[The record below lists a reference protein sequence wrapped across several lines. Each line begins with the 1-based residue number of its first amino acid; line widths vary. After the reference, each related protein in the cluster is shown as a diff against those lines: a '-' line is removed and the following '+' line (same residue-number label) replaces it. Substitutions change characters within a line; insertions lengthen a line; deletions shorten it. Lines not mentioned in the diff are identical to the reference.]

1 MTEVERCG
9 FSQKVLN
16 PDPIATGA
24 ALGSMPL
31 ARFTLVHLFWA
42 NNLDHLSF
50 SHRLRDFPTLNS
62 KLDHLPLAGR
72 LEKTWLGGQGY
83 CWGCYITRL
92 AGGENGSD
100 SNRESVDQVCER

>member
-1 MTEVERCG
+1 MLAKAASMTEVERCG

-24 ALGSMPL
+24 GLGSMPL
-31 ARFTLVHLFWA
+31 ERFTLAHLFRA

-83 CWGCYITRL
+83 CWGCYIAGL
-92 AGGENGSD
+92 AGGK
-100 SNRESVDQVCER
+100 